1 MTLQQPRS
9 FSGINEAL
17 IEDCLRA
24 LRAIEM
30 RMSLFSGVAVVT
42 GGASGIGR
50 QVAISF
56 AREGCKRIALLDR
69 DEDGAL
75 ETARMCREANGE
87 TRTYVMEVD
96 NRNEEEVSACMDNVV
111 EEWGRIDY
119 AVNCAVTIGM
129 FGPLAPSHLL
139 TAAEFDEITTIN
151 YRGTWLCSRA
161 ELTHMIKQEPMTTHD
176 GRPGNRGVIV
186 NVASNLSL
194 VSRSE
199 TPAYSA
205 SKAAVLS
212 MTRSDAVDYA
222 KYNIRVNCVCPG
234 IIDTPMTSGVT
245 PDDPIIAVAPMKRKG
260 TPQEVADAVLFLCSS
275 KATFIQGASLC
286 VDGGYVIN

>member
-1 MTLQQPRS
+1 MVLQQHRS
-9 FSGINEAL
+9 AQETNEAL
-17 IEDCLRA
+17 IDDCLSV

-30 RMSLFSGVAVVT
+30 KMTTLFQGVAVVT
-42 GGASGIGR
+42 GAASGIGR

-56 AREGCKRIALLDR
+56 AREGCRRIALLDR

-87 TRTYVMEVD
+87 TRTFVMEID
-96 NRNEEEVSACMDNVV
+96 NRNEEDVTACMESVV

-119 AVNCAVTIGM
+119 AVNCAGM

-139 TAAEFDEITTIN
+139 TPAEFDDITATN

-161 ELTHMIKQEPMTTHD
+161 ELTYMIKQEPMKTHD

-205 SKAAVLS
+205 SKAAILS
-212 MTRSDAVDYA
+212 MTRSDAVD
-222 KYNIRVNCVCPG
+222 
-234 IIDTPMTSGVT
+234 
-245 PDDPIIAVAPMKRKG
+245 
-260 TPQEVADAVLFLCSS
+260 
-275 KATFIQGASLC
+275 
-286 VDGGYVIN
+286 

>member
-1 MTLQQPRS
+1 MILQQQRS
-9 FSGINEAL
+9 IWKENEAL
-17 IEDCLRA
+17 IDECMSA
-24 LRAIEM
+24 LREIEM
-30 RMSLFSGVAVVT
+30 KMTLFSGVAVVT
-42 GGASGIGR
+42 GAASGIGR

-87 TRTYVMEVD
+87 TRTFVMEID
-96 NRNEEEVSACMDNVV
+96 NRNDEDIASCMENVV

-119 AVNCAVTIGM
+119 AVNCAGM
-129 FGPLAPSHLL
+129 FGPKAPSHLL
-139 TAAEFDEITTIN
+139 TPAEFDEITNIN

-161 ELTHMIKQEPMTTHD
+161 ELTHMIKQESMKTHD

-194 VSRSE
+194 VSRPE
-199 TPAYSA
+199 TPAYNA
-205 SKAAVLS
+205 SKAAILS
-212 MTRSDAVDYA
+212 MTRSDAIDYA

-234 IIDTPMTSGVT
+234 IIDTPMTSEVSS
-245 PDDPIIAVAPMKRKG
+245 DDPMIAVAPMKRKG

-275 KATFIQGASLC
+275 KASFIHGASLS

>member
-1 MTLQQPRS
+1 MKMT
-9 FSGINEAL
+9 
-17 IEDCLRA
+17 
-24 LRAIEM
+24 
-30 RMSLFSGVAVVT
+30 LFSGVAVVT
-42 GGASGIGR
+42 GAASGIGR

-87 TRTYVMEVD
+87 TRTFVMEID
-96 NRNEEEVSACMDNVV
+96 NRNDEDIASCMENVV

-119 AVNCAVTIGM
+119 AVNCAGM
-129 FGPLAPSHLL
+129 FGPKAPSHLL
-139 TAAEFDEITTIN
+139 TPAEFDEITNIN

-161 ELTHMIKQEPMTTHD
+161 ELTHMIKQESMKTHD

-194 VSRSE
+194 VSRPE
-199 TPAYSA
+199 TPAYNA
-205 SKAAVLS
+205 SKAAILS
-212 MTRSDAVDYA
+212 MTRSDAIDYA

-234 IIDTPMTSGVT
+234 IIDTPMTSEVSS
-245 PDDPIIAVAPMKRKG
+245 DDPMIAVAPMKRKG

-275 KATFIQGASLC
+275 KASFIHGASLS